1 MDVVQLWKDASND
14 KLASA
19 VISIF
24 MLVCLILVAVY
35 VVSWFRN
42 LAVGE
47 ELESNPL
54 AEIERLR
61 AEGKISPFE
70 YQRLKQVA
78 AKNMRSEKVL
88 SQKSGSGVLTLKEA
102 QLKKALAGDSKSD
115 ESPQANP
122 DFSDSERAEN

>member
-47 ELESNPL
+47 EIESNPL

-78 AKNMRSEKVL
+78 AKNMRSAKIL
-88 SQKSGSGVLTLKEA
+88 SPKSGSGVLTLKEA